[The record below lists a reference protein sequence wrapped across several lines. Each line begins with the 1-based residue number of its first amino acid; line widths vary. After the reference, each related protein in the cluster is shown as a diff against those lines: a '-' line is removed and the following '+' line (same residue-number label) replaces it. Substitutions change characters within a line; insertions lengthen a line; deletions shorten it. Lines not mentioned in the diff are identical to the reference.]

1 VVADVK
7 EVMED
12 VLAAVIQTEEAVADA
27 TTIDVMMTDATTTVE
42 VIEVTEAIDANLREE
57 NAIMKETKVD
67 VLIEMIETQELT
79 DMIKIEITEITDAI
93 TVDLKDAITIV
104 EIETTIEMKDVKILT
119 QDVDNLAKEEMK

>member
-1 VVADVK
+1 MK

-27 TTIDVMMTDATTTVE
+27 TTIDVMMTDATTTVEVIE